1 LSAIE
6 APGAVVAE
14 VARREDVCT
23 SLVYKWRLAARKGA
37 KRAEFTPVIVE
48 PAPASSPAPSVNGV
62 ERGVITVELDDTR
75 VLICA
80 DAPATLIAA
89 TLKALRS

>member
-1 LSAIE
+1 MTSADGGQRPAGDRLGVPALI
-6 APGAVVAE
+6 
-14 VARREDVCT
+14 
-23 SLVYKWRLAARKGA
+23 LAADH
-37 KRAEFTPVIVE
+37 RA
-48 PAPASSPAPSVNGV
+48 
-62 ERGVITVELDDTR
+62 RGVITVELDDTR

>member
-1 LSAIE
+1 
-6 APGAVVAE
+6 VAE
-14 VARREDVCT
+14 IARREDVCT

-37 KRAEFTPVIVE
+37 KRVEFAPVIVE
-48 PAPASSPAPSVNGV
+48 PGPASSPPPPAASAGEP
-62 ERGVITVELDDTR
+62 GVIMVELHEAR
-75 VLICA
+75 VRICA